1 MDKEKLGKI
10 IIENQESFYRIAKT
24 ILKNDD
30 DCKDAISQMIIKAFE
45 KRHTLRK
52 EEYAKTWLT
61 RILINECHANFR
73 FYNKNKNID
82 EYDEAIAYEK
92 DDYSYLYEAISK
104 LPYNYRI
111 CINLYYIEGFSIK
124 EIAQMLDSTES
135 AIKKRLVR
143 ARGSLKLDLEGG
155 AV

>member
-1 MDKEKLGKI
+1 MNKEDLGKI
-10 IIENQESFYRIAKT
+10 IIDNQESFYRIAKT

-30 DCKDAISQMIIKAFE
+30 ECKDAISQMIVKAFE
-45 KRHTLRK
+45 KVHTLKK

-61 RILINECHANFR
+61 RILINECYANIR
-73 FYNKNKNID
+73 YNNRYNSLE
-82 EYDEAIAYEK
+82 EYDEEVVDESK
-92 DDYSYLYEAISK
+92 DYSYLYEAISA
-104 LPYNYRI
+104 LPYNLRI
-111 CINLYYIEGFSIK
+111 CITLYYIEGFSIR
-124 EIAQMLDSTES
+124 EIADMLDSTES